1 MQNVSKEIFLNSL
14 ECLTLGWLT
23 RSGQFQKTRAM
34 GNMFRMEQGIKV
46 GRIAQK
52 LYPEGILVDEQ
63 DMESA
68 SMKTKSLMNN
78 PKISTIFE
86 GAFISDGFSTR
97 ADILKRK
104 NNNWHMIEV
113 KSGVKDKADFIND
126 MAYTTMV
133 IELSGFNVYKDTVM
147 LISKDFRSGMKNESL
162 FIEIDHTG
170 EVFNRVCEFKRV
182 FKQIKKLTKMPEKP
196 DPFLQ
201 FECRRCQ
208 IFKECMGKGIDN
220 HIFDIPR
227 LSKSTFDELIES
239 NIICIED
246 IPDESPLI
254 QSQDIVRVCVQT
266 KKPFVSDDLKEIL
279 ESILWPA
286 YYLDFEAVTT
296 AIPLYPNIAPYD
308 QIPTQYSIH
317 KCSKPDFITDHFEYL
332 ADPRKDCRRELAK
345 NLNND
350 LKGGGNIIVY
360 SNFEKRIITGLSRL
374 CPDLSEELDL
384 LVDRLIDLEAIIR
397 KNFYHPDF
405 KGSTSIKR
413 TLPVLVPDMSYNGLE
428 ISDGDSAMAVFA
440 YLALD
445 KYEYEKA
452 EAIKKRLLDY
462 CKQDTL
468 AMVKLH
474 KRLIEYL

>member
-1 MQNVSKEIFLNSL
+1 MQNISKEIFLNSL
-14 ECLTLGWLT
+14 VCLTLGWLT
-23 RSGQFQKTRAM
+23 RSGQLQKTRAM
-34 GNMFRMEQGIKV
+34 GNMFRMEQGMEV
-46 GRIAQK
+46 GRRAQK
-52 LYPEGILVDEQ
+52 LFPEGVLIKEQ

-68 SMKTKSLMNN
+68 SMKTKSLMND
-78 PKISTIFE
+78 PEILTIFE

-104 NNNWHMIEV
+104 KNKWHMIEV

-126 MAYTTMV
+126 MAFTTMV
-133 IELSGFNVYKDTVM
+133 IELCGSSLCNASVM
-147 LISKDFRSGMKNESL
+147 LISKDFKLGMKNESL
-162 FIEIDHTG
+162 FIEIDHTE
-170 EVFNRVCEFKRV
+170 EVFNRVYEFKRV
-182 FKQIKKLTKMPEKP
+182 FKQIKKLTNMPEKP
-196 DPFLQ
+196 TPYLQ
-201 FECRRCQ
+201 FECRGCK
-208 IFKECMGKGIDN
+208 IFKDCVGKKIDN

-227 LSKSTFDELIES
+227 LSRSTFDELVES
-239 NIICIED
+239 NIVCIED

-254 QSQDIVRVCVQT
+254 QSQDIVRICVQT
-266 KKPFVSDDLKEIL
+266 KKPFASDDLKYIL

-286 YYLDFEAVTT
+286 YYLDFEAVMT

-317 KCSKPDFITDHFEYL
+317 KCPGPDLITDHFEYL
-332 ADPRKDCRRELAK
+332 ADPKKDCRRELAK
-345 NLNND
+345 NLIND
-350 LKGGGNIIVY
+350 LKGEGSIIVY
-360 SNFEKRIITGLSRL
+360 SNFEKRIITGLSKL